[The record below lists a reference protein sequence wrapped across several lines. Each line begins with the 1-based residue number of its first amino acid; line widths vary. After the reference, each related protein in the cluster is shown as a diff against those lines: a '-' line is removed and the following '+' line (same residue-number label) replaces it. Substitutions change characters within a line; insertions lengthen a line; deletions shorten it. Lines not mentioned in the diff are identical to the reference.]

1 MNSAPRVP
9 FLPFSDRAAKAFG
22 SKRSDPSAVPEA
34 APSEFTD
41 SARKAFHSNRS
52 RAPKE
57 ESTPF
62 PSAFGGTARAP
73 RTEFGESAAMAFG
86 GGGARQSDFDETASS
101 AFGGGSRS
109 GFSGER
115 ESSAFGR
122 KQRRPMERPSLP
134 KAPLTAAEVLI
145 AQAGA
150 PSWSNSAL
158 STAPTTVL
166 EVLKNEEV
174 FPTLG
179 SASGKQKPVPKK
191 AVAVAVAP
199 SAPKASGLTLAEKT
213 KVWSDQTD
221 QQRQREAAQHERE
234 ALIRAADERQA
245 NVFRS
250 YAKQRSVNDE
260 DEDEEDEEY

>member
-1 MNSAPRVP
+1 MIPAPRVP

-86 GGGARQSDFDETASS
+86 GGGARRSDFDETASS
-101 AFGGGSRS
+101 AFGGGNRS
-109 GFSGER
+109 GFSER

-158 STAPTTVL
+158 STAPTTVM

-199 SAPKASGLTLAEKT
+199 NAPKASGLTLAEKT

-234 ALIRAADERQA
+234 ALIRAADERQR
-245 NVFRS
+245 NVFHS
-250 YAKQRSVNDE
+250 YAKQRPAY

>member
-1 MNSAPRVP
+1 MNQNTRIP
-9 FLPFSDRAAKAFG
+9 FLPFSDHAAKAFG
-22 SKRSDPSAVPEA
+22 SKRPDPSSIPVAV
-34 APSEFTD
+34 SEFTD

-52 RAPKE
+52 KVPKE
-57 ESTPF
+57 ASAPF

-73 RTEFGESAAMAFG
+73 RTEFDESAAMAFG
-86 GGGARQSDFDETASS
+86 GGGARRSDFDDTASY
-101 AFGGGSRS
+101 AFGGANRS
-109 GFSGER
+109 GFSER

-122 KQRRPMERPSLP
+122 KERRRPIERPSLP
-134 KAPLTAAEVLI
+134 KAPLTAAEQLVS
-145 AQAGA
+145 QVGSSS
-150 PSWSNSAL
+150 SWSNSAL
-158 STAPTTVL
+158 STAPATVS

-250 YAKQRSVNDE
+250 YAKQRPAYE
-260 DEDEEDEEY
+260 EDEEDEEY